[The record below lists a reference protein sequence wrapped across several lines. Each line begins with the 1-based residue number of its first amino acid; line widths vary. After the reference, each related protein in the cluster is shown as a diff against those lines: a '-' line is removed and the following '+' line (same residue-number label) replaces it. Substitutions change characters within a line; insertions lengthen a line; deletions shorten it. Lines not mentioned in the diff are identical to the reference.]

1 MSARPAHPPSS
12 GPPLG
17 DPGLQVER
25 TTLAWVRTSLSFAVV
40 SLLLIRT
47 GRPETIVFAI
57 LFALAGVV
65 AGAGLGL
72 AQRAR
77 HRERVTDFNQADPV
91 YGPRLVLAATV
102 LTVVLVP
109 AALWCV
115 WL

>member
-1 MSARPAHPPSS
+1 MRSD
-12 GPPLG
+12 

-47 GRPETIVFAI
+47 GRPETVVVAIV
-57 LFALAGVV
+57 LALAGVI
-65 AGAGLGL
+65 AAAALGL

-77 HRERVTDFNQADPV
+77 HRERVSDFNQADSV
-91 YGPRLVLAATV
+91 YGPRLVLAASV
-102 LTVVLVP
+102 LTVVLAL